1 MHWYYEG
8 PNGQEGP
15 VTEERIVELVGQ
27 GAIQGATLVW
37 HEGMEGW
44 RSYAE
49 VAGQGLPPSQGVCT
63 ECGRTFP
70 EDDLIPYGGSRVCAE
85 CKPVFLQKIREG
97 VQPVMGFAYAG
108 FWLRLGAKII
118 DWIILYAANM
128 IVTGILGFALG
139 VSGAFD
145 ADSGPSAGYFVF
157 QAVNL
162 LVGIIIPAAYT
173 TWLLGKYGATVGKMA
188 CKIRVVKADG
198 SSISYLRAL
207 GRYFAEWISGMIL
220 LIGYIMAAFDSEK
233 RTLHDRICNT
243 RVIMK

>member
-1 MHWYYEG
+1 
-8 PNGQEGP
+8 
-15 VTEERIVELVGQ
+15 
-27 GAIQGATLVW
+27 
-37 HEGMEGW
+37 
-44 RSYAE
+44 
-49 VAGQGLPPSQGVCT
+49 
-63 ECGRTFP
+63 
-70 EDDLIPYGGSRVCAE
+70 
-85 CKPVFLQKIREG
+85 
-97 VQPVMGFAYAG
+97 
-108 FWLRLGAKII
+108 
-118 DWIILYAANM
+118 M